1 MTSAGPVDELLAPE
15 PASGGRRSAPDALRT
30 RIVEAL
36 ELDIVLG
43 RLHPRERLIEQVL
56 ALRFATNRSTVRAA
70 LAELE
75 HRALIVRRPNA
86 GATVIDLGPEE
97 AVRIYEAREAV
108 ETAAL
113 ALIRF
118 PVPAQALASL
128 RVIQARHAAAVDAH
142 DLGAVFRT
150 NLRFHEALHGLSG
163 NPHLVELIELMAARS
178 RAVRAY
184 AHPEAAVLTQTVEDH
199 RQMILALESGDAER
213 LVALQRAHLK
223 PSLRAYLEAY
233 RRRFPWA

>member
-1 MTSAGPVDELLAPE
+1 MTDAATLDEPRALPAARPAP
-15 PASGGRRSAPDALRT
+15 AADDLRA

-43 RLHPRERLIEQVL
+43 RLHPRERLIEQNL
-56 ALRFATNRSTVRAA
+56 AERFQTNRSTVRAA
-70 LAELE
+70 LADLE
-75 HRALIVRRPNA
+75 RRALIVRRPNA
-86 GATVIDLGPEE
+86 GATVVDLGPEE
-97 AVRIYEAREAV
+97 VRRIYEAREAL

-113 ALIRF
+113 GLIRF
-118 PVPAQALASL
+118 PVAAPALERLHA
-128 RVIQARHAAAVDAH
+128 IQAAHAAAVAAG

-150 NLRFHEALHGLSG
+150 NLRFHEALHELSG

-184 AHPEAAVLTQTVEDH
+184 AHPDGAVLARTVVEH
-199 RQMILALESGDAER
+199 QEMIEALAAGAGER

-223 PSLRAYLEAY
+223 PSIEAYLEAY
-233 RRRFPWA
+233 RRRFPWD

>member
-1 MTSAGPVDELLAPE
+1 MAGAVIFDDPCAGVPVQERPAAP
-15 PASGGRRSAPDALRT
+15 AGDRRT

-43 RLHPRERLIEQVL
+43 RLHPRERLVEQTL
-56 ALRFATNRSTVRAA
+56 AERFRTNRSTVRAA

-75 HRALIVRRPNA
+75 RRALIVRRPNA
-86 GATVIDLGPEE
+86 GATVIDLGPDEV
-97 AVRIYEAREAV
+97 VRIYEAREAL

-113 ALIRF
+113 GLIRF
-118 PVPAQALASL
+118 PVPASALDRLHAVQAA
-128 RVIQARHAAAVDAH
+128 HAAAVAAG

-184 AHPEAAVLTQTVEDH
+184 AHPDAAALAQAVADH
-199 RQMILALESGDAER
+199 LAMVRALEAGDGAR
-213 LVALQRAHLK
+213 LAALQRAHLK
-223 PSLRAYLEAY
+223 PSLKAYLDAY
-233 RRRFPWA
+233 RRRFPRS